1 MCSSIPWCVPK
12 QCTESKF
19 MARTSFP
26 NNDTPT
32 AASGGESDPP
42 RIEKLW
48 QDRRLLLRTLAFL
61 KPWLKWHALGLFL
74 TILAAGLALVQ
85 PWVSRLL
92 IDKVLIDGN
101 TELLLKICF
110 AYLIAVVLGSLV
122 SMAMSVLFSWV
133 GQSAAIDLKMILYKK
148 MNALSMAFS
157 GKKRIG
163 ELMAGF
169 TSDIPVMKGLY
180 SSTLS
185 STISEFIRFFVVLAV
200 MISINPKLTLL
211 AVPSIPLFAVII
223 AFSGTMLKNASSEVL
238 VKRAF
243 FTATLQEQISG
254 LRTSAAF
261 NLEGRENVKFKSSMT
276 DLMHAHIRLTVKGFV
291 MNAGSLLA
299 STTLILVIWL
309 GGKEVIR
316 GEMEVGVLIA
326 FISYF
331 GMLFGPVGSIAGVST
346 QVLKAMGA
354 AERVFG
360 VIDTAPAIKEIPNAV
375 ELSDVKGKVEFRNVS
390 FSYSEESP
398 VLVNFNEVIHSGE
411 TVALSGDSGSGKT
424 TLASLLLRFFDPD
437 SGDILIDG
445 KGIEEF
451 TLESLRR
458 NIGIVFQDP
467 FLYHCSIKENILLA
481 RPDASVE
488 EVENAAKS
496 AHAHEFITTFP
507 GGYDT
512 LVGERGSSL
521 SGGQIQRLALAR
533 VFLKDPPIVILDE
546 ATSALDANSE
556 SIIQEAVSLLL
567 QNRTCILIAH
577 RESTVSSADRV
588 VKIPLISR
596 SSS

>member
-1 MCSSIPWCVPK
+1 MVS
-12 QCTESKF
+12 
-19 MARTSFP
+19 TSLS
-26 NNDTPT
+26 N
-32 AASGGESDPP
+32 
-42 RIEKLW
+42 IKKLW
-48 QDRRLLLRTLAFL
+48 QDRRLLFRTLAFL
-61 KPWLKWHALGLFL
+61 KPWLIWHALGFFL
-74 TILAAGLALVQ
+74 TILAAGLTLVQ

-122 SMAMSVLFSWV
+122 GMAMSVLFSWI

-148 MNALSMAFS
+148 MNTLSMAFS
-157 GKKRIG
+157 GRKRIG

-169 TSDIPVMKGLY
+169 TSDIPVMQSLY

-185 STISEFIRFFVVLAV
+185 VTISEFIRFFLVLAV
-200 MISINPKLTLL
+200 MISINPRLTLL

-223 AFSGTMLKNASSEVL
+223 AFAGTMLKKASSEVQE
-238 VKRAF
+238 KRAL
-243 FTATLQEQISG
+243 FTATLQEQLSG

-261 NLEGRENVKFKSSMT
+261 NFEGRESVKFKSSMT
-276 DLMHAHIRLTVKGFV
+276 DLMHSSIRLTIKGFV

-309 GGKEVIR
+309 GGKEVIQ
-316 GEMEVGVLIA
+316 GKMDVGVFIA

-331 GMLFGPVGSIAGVST
+331 GMLFGPVGSLAGVAT
-346 QVLKAMGA
+346 QILKAMGA
-354 AERVFG
+354 AERVFR
-360 VIDTAPAIKEIPNAV
+360 VIDTEPAVKETSNAI
-375 ELSDVKGKVEFRNVS
+375 ELSDVIGKVEFRNVS

-398 VLVNFNEVIHSGE
+398 VLANFNEVISAGE

-424 TLASLLLRFFDPD
+424 TLASLLLRFWDPD

-445 KGIEEF
+445 NSIREF

-458 NIGIVFQDP
+458 NIGVVFQDP
-467 FLYHCSIKENILLA
+467 FLYHSSIKENILLGN
-481 RPDASVE
+481 PEASME
-488 EVENAAKS
+488 EVEKAARS
-496 AHAHEFITTFP
+496 AHAHEFITTFSD
-507 GGYDT
+507 GYET

-521 SGGQIQRLALAR
+521 SGGQIQRLALSR

-546 ATSALDANSE
+546 ATSALDAKSE
-556 SIIQEAVSLLL
+556 SIIHEAVSLLL

-577 RESTVSSADRV
+577 RESTMNTADRV
-588 VKIPLISR
+588 VNIP
-596 SSS
+596 